1 MAMNRRLHA
10 NKTRSLLIKIDRRDR
25 KFLKGARIINA
36 AGWGTF
42 LNEHPT
48 APRNENG
55 EDDDEEEEN
64 EEDEYEMRRNNI
76 NKELSIYLMSSLH
89 LAEANLNNDQIVR
102 KAIQSRD
109 PNLIA
114 RSKSARNITTDL
126 FASMMKRQRD
136 ATTTLAFRKRYTPTA
151 ITSSN
156 NHCYCEKLRKGTRRS
171 NTKYLLMANVL
182 KSKNLFLS
190 ENSRYNS
197 YRRHKRDTAS
207 SSGAVQ
213 PARLRHSNGDFA
225 SIDMHA
231 NATIKIIRSK
241 GGEHEIIKTSQ
252 ASPRRNLG
260 QGRARLASK
269 KYRELASGANASQ
282 RGGGKQIDLIYLTNF
297 VQWYKAR
304 AFIDFLDNDSI
315 SKQDMCKNIKRTVK
329 RINRAFNTL

>member
-1 MAMNRRLHA
+1 MNRKLHA

-25 KFLKGARIINA
+25 KFLKGMRIINA

-42 LNEHPT
+42 LNEHPVT
-48 APRNENG
+48 VNKEDEDEDEDEEI
-55 EDDDEEEEN
+55 EDDF
-64 EEDEYEMRRNNI
+64 EMKRKNL

-109 PNLIA
+109 PNLVA

-126 FASMMKRQRD
+126 FAGMKRQRQ
-136 ATTTLAFRKRYTPTA
+136 AFRKRFTA
-151 ITSSN
+151 PVSSN
-156 NHCYCEKLRKGTRRS
+156 PNSHCYCEKLRKGSRRP

-182 KSKNLFLS
+182 KSKNLYLN
-190 ENSRYNS
+190 ENNRYNS
-197 YRRHKRDTAS
+197 YRRHKRDVT
-207 SSGAVQ
+207 VQ
-213 PARLRHSNGDFA
+213 PARHRHSYNDFS

-252 ASPRRNLG
+252 ASPRRNLRP
-260 QGRARLASK
+260 GRARLANK
-269 KYRELASGANASQ
+269 KYRELDTANNA
-282 RGGGKQIDLIYLTNF
+282 RPGGKQIDLIYLTNF
-297 VQWYKAR
+297 VQWHKAR